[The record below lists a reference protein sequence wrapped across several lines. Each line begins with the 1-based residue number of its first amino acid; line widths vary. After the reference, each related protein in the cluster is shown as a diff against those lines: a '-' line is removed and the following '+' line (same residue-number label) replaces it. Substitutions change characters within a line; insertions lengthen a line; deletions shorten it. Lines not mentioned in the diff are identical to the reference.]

1 MITLKDIEVLLFV
14 PLLKRFCLS
23 LIEIDL
29 LRALWQFQPCWKLE
43 MHEKQMIEYWRGE
56 IDRESAILLLTEVPE
71 NNVEFSLIRSY
82 KIRYHLL
89 HCSLRNEY

>member
-1 MITLKDIEVLLFV
+1 MITLKEIEVLLLFPFYV
-14 PLLKRFCLS
+14 FAYLS

-82 KIRYHLL
+82 KI
-89 HCSLRNEY
+89 